1 MSRMTIKIEKALISF
16 KNMIE
21 TEFER
26 CYRHYIF
33 EKLLKN
39 NYAEV
44 HFLEKFKTPV
54 LEIY

>member
-1 MSRMTIKIEKALISF
+1 MSRMTIKIEKALLSF